1 MLITATN
8 MLSLAKIGLAI
19 VIILAVARILI
30 TPDPTDDVNG
40 VLQQRHLV
48 KATVVLLFAV
58 QSQPTPPSTVGLPRL
73 RFQPPIQNNRL
84 DLTCVLLC

>member
-1 MLITATN
+1 MLKTATN
-8 MLSLAKIGLAI
+8 MLKLAKIGLAI

-58 QSQPTPPSTVGLPRL
+58 QSQPTPPSTVGLLRF

-84 DLTCVLLC
+84 DLICVLLC